1 MRIYEYTNKNDTN
14 DANEDANDA
23 NYANMLCESTNMR
36 IRVG

>member
-1 MRIYEYTNKNDTN
+1 MINDTN
-14 DANEDANDA
+14 DANENANDA

>member
-23 NYANMLCESTNMR
+23 NNANMLCESTNMR

>member
-1 MRIYEYTNKNDTN
+1 MINDTN

-23 NYANMLCESTNMR
+23 NYANMLFESKNMR